1 MFGNCVKL
9 GNIVFCVVYSVLTY
23 SVLPRFLYLN
33 LHFLMFSIEM
43 SSNEII
49 QKKKCV
55 FKLLVFLG
63 ENECFK
69 RAILRLDELGLYN
82 AFVNSVTEVLPLLKY
97 LLYVIF
103 WV

>member
-1 MFGNCVKL
+1 MFGTCVKL

-23 SVLPRFLYLN
+23 SVLPRFLYLD

-82 AFVNSVTEVLPLLKY
+82 AFVNSVTKFCPR
-97 LLYVIF
+97 
-103 WV
+103 

>member
-1 MFGNCVKL
+1 MLFGSCVKL

-43 SSNEII
+43 SSNQII

-82 AFVNSVTEVLPLLKY
+82 AFVNSVTKFCPR
-97 LLYVIF
+97 
-103 WV
+103 